1 LGLPKLDHWGDQL
14 LHTEGVFVLTAPELD
29 FASRSEL
36 PPNVHFAGPAFEPL
50 DEGWDSPWPGDDAGP
65 LIVVSFSSSY
75 MDQTGLAQRV
85 LDAVSGLSARVLLT
99 AGPALDV
106 SGLRIPDNTRT
117 VSYVPHGA
125 VFPEASLVITHAGW
139 GTVTA
144 ALAAG
149 VPLVCIPDGRDQPD
163 NAARVVEAGA
173 GVSVGRKTDS
183 SKLRGVVVAA
193 LEDVSLRQGAESMAE
208 ALGRRDGATSVVDA
222 VESLGPKTPF

>member
-1 LGLPKLDHWGDQL
+1 
-14 LHTEGVFVLTAPELD
+14 
-29 FASRSEL
+29 
-36 PPNVHFAGPAFEPL
+36 
-50 DEGWDSPWPGDDAGP
+50 
-65 LIVVSFSSSY
+65 
-75 MDQTGLAQRV
+75 MDQVPLAQRA
-85 LDAVSGLSARVLLT
+85 LDAVSGLPVRALLT
-99 AGPALDV
+99 AGPALGTTALGV
-106 SGLRIPDNTRT
+106 PDNAR
-117 VSYVPHGA
+117 VAAFVPHAA
-125 VFPEASLVITHAGW
+125 VLPHAALVITHAGW

-193 LEDVSLRQGAESMAE
+193 LEDVSLRHGAESMAE
-208 ALGRRDGATSVVDA
+208 ALGRRDGATSIVDA